1 MKLSMTPVVMNVGT
15 AILLLASSAAPAESN
30 AAKHQNVGKDRL
42 AIGGFDPVA
51 YFDAGA
57 ARQGRGEF
65 SAEYNGAIYRFESE
79 QHRKTFAA
87 DPAKYAPAYGGWCAT
102 AMAEGKKVEIDPKN
116 FKVTNGRLFLFYKDF
131 FTDARKKWLKD
142 EANLTGKADAAWKQT
157 IGE

>member
-1 MKLSMTPVVMNVGT
+1 MNGLSLRIGV
-15 AILLLASSAAPAESN
+15 AALLLVSLAARAESN

-42 AIGGFDPVA
+42 AIEGYDPVA
-51 YFDAGA
+51 YLEAGA
-57 ARQGRGEF
+57 ARKGKGEF
-65 SAEYNGAIYRFESE
+65 TADYNGAVYRFESDE
-79 QHRKTFAA
+79 HRKAFAA

-102 AMAEGKKVEIDPKN
+102 AMVEGKKVEIDPKN

-142 EANLTGKADAAWKQT
+142 EATLTGRADAAWKQT